1 MMSFSLFFSAR
12 WRNYRRIRLSGR
24 DAHLLAFPQDA
35 DHDCNPA
42 TANDLSYED
51 AILGLQI
58 RSFMQA
64 EYGSVEPPPGIF
76 RLVIKAIE
84 RGIAPSRSRANDT
97 LARRVRFVLN
107 GPVTGRLVP
116 GMVAFALVLLVFGP
130 NATRFLNPSGVAMS
144 LESPAVSP
152 PPVAQQTGS
161 QVTTE
166 PTSEVLTIEGLELP
180 IKDET
185 QFYDRVELRLP
196 AMHHADKADQP
207 DDEQQDDQYER
218 NRNGAQ

>member
-1 MMSFSLFFSAR
+1 MMSFSFFFSAR
-12 WRNYRRIRLSGR
+12 WSNYRRIRISRR
-24 DAHLLAFPQDA
+24 DAHLLALPQDA
-35 DHDCNPA
+35 DHDCDPA

-76 RLVIKAIE
+76 RRVIKAIE

-97 LARRVRFVLN
+97 LARRVRLVLN
-107 GPVTGRLVP
+107 GPVAGRLVP
-116 GMVAFALVLLVFGP
+116 GMVAFALVMMVFGP
-130 NATRFLNPSGVAMS
+130 NATRFLNPSRAALS

-152 PPVAQQTGS
+152 PPLAQQANL
-161 QVTTE
+161 QVTSE
-166 PTSEVLTIEGLELP
+166 PTSEALDIAGLELP
-180 IKDET
+180 IKNEP

-196 AMHHADKADQP
+196 AVHHANKADQP
-207 DDEQQDDQYER
+207 DEQQDDQYER
-218 NRNGAQ
+218 NRYGAQ